1 MPTYVYLIL
10 ALCFSALTAL
20 VLLPWL
26 LHLCYKNGI
35 YDDINAR
42 KIHKKKIPRMGGMA
56 FVPATFIGMMGTLA
70 IMLGND
76 NFEEFVHTSTLM
88 ISVGIILIYFIGF
101 LDDLFSLTAN
111 LKFAVQLIA
120 SMAFPLSGL
129 YFNHLYGFMGIDEIP
144 LWAGYAITVFI
155 TMLVVNAMNLIDGLD
170 GLASGIS
177 LIALWVYTMLFYSQ
191 GYIIY
196 CIFSMS
202 LIGVLLVFIYFNIF
216 GSEEKRTKTFMG
228 DSGSLF
234 LGFSLSYLGIK
245 YAMVNPL
252 VIEEHSDGIL
262 ASYSVLIIPT
272 FDLIR
277 VAIRRKMRGGNM
289 FEADKTH
296 IHHKMLQ
303 GGKTPM
309 QTLLSILGM
318 DIFFIVLN
326 FGLYHL
332 GLHISWIIIVDVLI
346 FWAWQLRLTSLI
358 HKYEA
363 KEMIR
368 TNIRNKYEEVAKKAK
383 KICILAPRFPL
394 PENGGDVLRINNIA
408 RQLRKQGYKLVLV
421 SFHDEDSPQMYE
433 AQRIYHKIYT
443 VPRSRLTSAI
453 NAALFLI
460 SGRPMQ
466 CGYYYSTVYKKLLQE
481 VIKKEKPDLY
491 ISHLLRMTP
500 YLEELQLEECSII
513 EMTDAL
519 SKTYSMS
526 SGAKGGG
533 ILRIIYALEHN
544 LIKRYE
550 QHITE
555 RFPKCVLVSQAD
567 INYLKRL
574 TTYHSSLELHANGV
588 ECMKKR
594 PTSYND
600 KKICFI
606 GNMRTLQNQDA
617 VLFFVSEV
625 FPKILQKEPET
636 VLYLVGA
643 QPPKSIQQLA
653 SENIIVTGFVDNLPD
668 TISDVCVT
676 IAPVRV
682 ASGIQ
687 NKVLVAM
694 GCGLP
699 VVMTTLIAQ
708 AIPELEDGKNVFIR
722 DDASTIAEATIR
734 IMRDPKLRRELS
746 EQGYDMVVNHYS
758 WKEKIRGYVI

>member
-26 LHLCYKNGI
+26 LRLCYKNGI

-42 KIHKKKIPRMGGMA
+42 KIHKKKVPRMGGMA

-252 VIEEHSDGIL
+252 VIEEHPDGIL

-346 FWAWQLRLTSLI
+346 FWAWQLRLTRLI

-526 SGAKGGG
+526 SGAKGGRL
-533 ILRIIYALEHN
+533 IRIVYAIEHS
-544 LIKRYE
+544 LIKNYE
-550 QHITE
+550 RHIIE
-555 RFPKCVLVSQAD
+555 KFPKCTLVSQTD
-567 INYLKRL
+567 INYLKQL
-574 TTYHSSLELHANGV
+574 TPHNTSLEFHANGV
-588 ECMKKR
+588 DCLSKIPSKYEK
-594 PTSYND
+594 N
-600 KKICFI
+600 KICFI

-617 VLFFVSEV
+617 AYFLINEI
-625 FPKILQKEPET
+625 FPLILKREPDT
-636 VLYLVGA
+636 ILYIVGA
-643 QPPKSIQQLA
+643 QPPRHIQKMA
-653 SENIIVTGFVDNLPD
+653 CHNIIVTGFVENIVS
-668 TISDVCVT
+668 TISDACLA

-682 ASGIQ
+682 AAGIQ
-687 NKVLVAM
+687 NKVLVSM
-694 GCGLP
+694 GCGVP
-699 VVMTTLIAQ
+699 VVLTHLIAQ
-708 AIPELEDGKNVFIR
+708 AIPELKNEVNSMIY
-722 DDASTIAEATIR
+722 DAPATLAEACLR
-734 IMRDPKLRRELS
+734 IMRHPELRQVLS
-746 EQGYDMVVNHYS
+746 KEGHEIVVNSYS
-758 WKEKIRGYVI
+758 WKEKIKGYVI